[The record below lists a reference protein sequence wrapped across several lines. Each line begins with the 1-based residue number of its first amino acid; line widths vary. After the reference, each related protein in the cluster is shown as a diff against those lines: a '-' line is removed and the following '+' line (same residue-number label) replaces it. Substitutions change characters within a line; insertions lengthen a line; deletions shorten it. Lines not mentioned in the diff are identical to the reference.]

1 MAAWTCTV
9 SLTTLGVADLLYV
22 LAQIVSICGS
32 SLLNFEFIW
41 FVVSMQQAEHK
52 LVLHYSL

>member
-32 SLLNFEFIW
+32 SLVNFEFIW
-41 FVVSMQQAEHK
+41 FDVSMQQAEHK
-52 LVLHYSL
+52 LVLHLSL

>member
-9 SLTTLGVADLLYV
+9 SLTALGVADLLYV